1 MTKEQLKD
9 LIAATIAGQG
19 NQIDA
24 GSKLPVILNGIIDM
38 IPAVVDNLESDS
50 STDALSAKQGKAI
63 AGMIPETAL
72 IIQSDGN
79 TTAGTYQVP
88 ALTVEQ
94 VEQAYNAVVTGRG
107 CIIVDH
113 DETMHAYVNQADQ
126 LNDELSIGILFYSSL
141 VLTYTISGDAVVI
154 TYVELQPTE

>member
-1 MTKEQLKD
+1 MTKEQILA
-9 LIAATIAGQG
+9 LITANIAGQG

-24 GSKLPVILNGIIDM
+24 GSQLPAILEGIIGL
-38 IPAVVDNLESDS
+38 IPE
-50 STDALSAKQGKAI
+50 I
-63 AGMIPETAL
+63 PEPETAL
-72 IIQSDGN
+72 MIESAEN
-79 TTAGTYQVP
+79 TTVGSYQVP

-94 VEQAYNAVVTGRG
+94 VTQAYNAVVAGRG

-141 VLTYTISGDAVVI
+141 ILTYTISSDAVVI
-154 TYVELQPTE
+154 TYVELQPTEE